1 MIVASGARQLR
12 VSRKRT
18 FLRMSFAS
26 SHLQEVKAIIDR
38 LDVEV
43 IERMAK
49 LLAQTRENRGRL
61 FFLGVGGSAGNCSH
75 AVNDFRKIV
84 GIEAYTPTDNVSE
97 LTARTNDEGWET
109 VFIEWLKVSQLG
121 PKDLIFVFSVGGGNL
136 EKNVSP
142 NLVRALQYAKDVSA
156 TILGV
161 VGRDGGYTAKVGD
174 AVCVVPT
181 VNPEAVTPHSEA
193 FQAVVWHLLVSHPS
207 LKARQTKWEGV
218 R

>member
-1 MIVASGARQLR
+1 
-12 VSRKRT
+12 
-18 FLRMSFAS
+18 MSFTHI
-26 SHLQEVKAIIDR
+26 HLQEAKAIIDL

-43 IERMAK
+43 IENMAK
-49 LLAQTRENRGRL
+49 LLAQGRENGGRL

-75 AVNDFRKIV
+75 AVSDFRKIV
-84 GIEAYTPTDNVSE
+84 GIEAYAPTDNVSE

-109 VFIEWLKVSQLG
+109 IFMEWLKVSHLR
-121 PKDLIFVFSVGGGNL
+121 PEDIIFVFSVGGGNL

-142 NLVRALQYAKDVSA
+142 NLVHALQYAKQVGA

-174 AVCVVPT
+174 AVCIVPT
-181 VNPEAVTPHSEA
+181 INPEAVTPHAEA
-193 FQAVVWHLLVSHPS
+193 FQAIVWHLLVTHPI